1 MKTIKEYIN
10 ESLTKYNKNTL
21 AYYILSNV
29 DYVIV
34 NEILNENFDDVKI
47 PTDYHRTSP
56 FDFAFKKDNLYNG
69 LIYKQ
74 IFRKE
79 SSMSFEPSLL
89 NKNNKLKISKK
100 MLYIKNYISYIY
112 NDSLYLVNINQLEE
126 KLNNYSCKLDTLE
139 PEYSFKLNDKQKNYY
154 NEIYNI
160 YDKLSSESKKQDINE
175 FEDLI
180 DIINKY
186 K

>member
-10 ESLTKYNKNTL
+10 ESLTKYNENTL
-21 AYYILSNV
+21 FYYILSNV

-34 NEILNENFDDVKI
+34 REILNENFDNVEIIKN
-47 PTDYHRTSP
+47 SK
-56 FDFAFKKDNLYNG
+56 FDFIFKKDNLYNG

-79 SSMSFEPSLL
+79 SSISFEPSSLS
-89 NKNNKLKISKK
+89 NNNKLKISKK
-100 MLYIKNYISYIY
+100 ILYHKNYISYIY
-112 NDSLYLVNINQLEE
+112 NDSLCLVDIKQLEE
-126 KLNNYSCKLDTLE
+126 KINNYNCKLDTLE

-160 YDKLSSESKKQDINE
+160 YDKLSPESKNQDISE

-180 DIINKY
+180 NIVNKY